1 MLENNQSRNMPGD
14 FLPSSGFAGIS
25 GSLGKLPAGWREQVE
40 LLRVDCLKTCR
51 QGPNVRINQEL
62 FPGITPEVLIGL
74 LKDKLRL
81 LEA

>member
-1 MLENNQSRNMPGD
+1 MKTIKVEICQGNSCHLLGSQELVEALE
-14 FLPSSGFAGIS
+14 
-25 GSLGKLPAGWREQVE
+25 KLPAGWREQVE